1 MLIRI
6 NNRMRKEYFNNF
18 ASLLEAIMVTESS
31 TAIDIMRRVPGAEA
45 LLKKIH
51 GTRELAHD
59 IKYTPEERI
68 SWSTVKG
75 KGWDKKTKWIL
86 VKGEKGMGA
95 IMAQG
100 GTYYGMI
107 ADPNG
112 EIQKKTSE
120 RGGDIIDF
128 LKEYIGKPKMYYIGN
143 APDAHKEKIRARA
156 MRKPIPQAQW
166 SGEDNFV
173 KLMMIKFK
181 PLWLKAIDGAIND
194 TKGWVQNM
202 VKNHSFAKARHK
214 LEKLQYLETIADKL
228 RDGDNPLDGKE
239 RYNDPYTLLRTAIY
253 NAVMMTAH
261 HYYPDKSGGFRP
273 REMTYSSIGKQ
284 HRLHDSDALES
295 LFNAI
300 RGGETDKISTMIGF
314 FKRGLTAL

>member
-1 MLIRI
+1 
-6 NNRMRKEYFNNF
+6 MRKESLNNF
-18 ASLLEAIMVTESS
+18 ASLLEAIVITEAS
-31 TAIDIMRRVPGAEA
+31 TAMDIMRQVPGAEE

-51 GTRELAHD
+51 GSRDLPHD
-59 IKYTPEERI
+59 VVYVPSETI

-75 KGWDKKTKWIL
+75 KGWDRKTKWIL

-95 IMAQG
+95 IKASDRTYHAMAARPNSEIETIQ
-100 GTYYGMI
+100 
-107 ADPNG
+107 AD
-112 EIQKKTSE
+112 
-120 RGGDIIDF
+120 RGGDILNF
-128 LKEYIGKPKMYYIGN
+128 LKDRIGKPKMFYTGSI
-143 APDAHKEKIRARA
+143 PSSHREKLTTRAG
-156 MRKPIPQAQW
+156 RKPIPQLQW

-173 KLMMIKFK
+173 KMMLAKFK

-214 LEKLQYLETIADKL
+214 LEKLQYLEQMADKL
-228 RDGDNPLDGKE
+228 REGDNPLDGRD
-239 RYNDPYTLLRTAIY
+239 RYSDSYSLLRTAIH

-273 REMTYSSIGKQ
+273 REFTYSSIGKQ
-284 HRLHDSDALES
+284 HRLQDSDALET

-300 RGGETDKISTMIGF
+300 RSGETDKISTMIGF